1 MWMTLFW
8 FQERNLLSFICV
20 WIVYLLDFVCKQS
33 VFLVLAPLFGGGI
46 FSVSGH
52 EWLVQRKAASNAF
65 RVRDIIA
72 SLAVFQRVAND
83 LVTLLDKHDGQE
95 LDFQTIL
102 VRICLL

>member
-1 MWMTLFW
+1 
-8 FQERNLLSFICV
+8 LLSFICV
-20 WIVYLLDFVCKQS
+20 WIVFFHFVGKQS

-65 RVRDIIA
+65 RVRDIIS

-95 LDFQTIL
+95 LDFQTLL
-102 VRICLL
+102 VRTCLL